1 MTELMMF
8 NENQIMVV
16 PGFVNFI
23 GYETLKKQAIKLA
36 EQVSQIEVSDENV
49 QYSKKLLASV
59 NKRVKEMEDRRIA
72 IKKEMLLPYSIF
84 EKQVKEIVEI
94 VNSANDVVRVQLKE
108 LEEKERDEKELILK
122 DIFNKRMQHYSFGD
136 IFNFDH
142 FINQKHLNKT
152 TSIKST
158 EEEMTQWLEKKE
170 LDLGVINS
178 LPNTNDVLAE
188 YFDTKDLSI
197 ALKIVNEREE
207 RKKKAETVV
216 HQTGQTVVETRF
228 SITLFSKKDLL
239 LITMFMDNNKI
250 KYVKE
255 GN

>member
-1 MTELMMF
+1 MMF
-8 NENQIMVV
+8 NDNQIMVV
-16 PGFVNFI
+16 PGFVDFL
-23 GYETLKKQAIKLA
+23 GYETLKKQAIELA

-49 QYSKKLLASV
+49 QYSKKLLATV
-59 NKRVKEMEDRRIA
+59 NKRVKEIEDRRIA
-72 IKKEMLLPYSIF
+72 IKKEMLLPYSVF

-94 VNSANDVVRVQLKE
+94 VNRANDVVRVQLKE
-108 LEEKERDEKELILK
+108 LEEKERDEKELFLK

-136 IFNFDH
+136 IFKFEH

-178 LPNTNDVLAE
+178 LPNAKDVLAE
-188 YFDTKDLSI
+188 YFDTNDLSV
-197 ALKIVNEREE
+197 ALKIINEREE
-207 RKKKAETVV
+207 REKKAETIVQ
-216 HQTGQTVVETRF
+216 QTGQAVVKTSF
-228 SITLFSKKDLL
+228 SIALFSEKDLL
-239 LITMFMDNNKI
+239 LVTMFMDNNKI
-250 KYVKE
+250 KYEKV